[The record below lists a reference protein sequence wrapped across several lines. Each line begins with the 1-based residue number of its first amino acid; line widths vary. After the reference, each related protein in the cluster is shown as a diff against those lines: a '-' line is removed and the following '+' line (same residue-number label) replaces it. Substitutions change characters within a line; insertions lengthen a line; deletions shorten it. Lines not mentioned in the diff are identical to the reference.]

1 MPSRRPVVTALALL
15 IALGAAGP
23 AAADVPNGLQA
34 DVFDAQDLTG
44 APVVTRIDPTVD
56 FDWGESEPVP
66 GVGDTFSVRWTGTV
80 TAPKDGRFTFVTR
93 TDDGVRLWVD
103 GDLVIDDWTM
113 HAQAERSGDVD
124 LEAGKP
130 VSLKMEYFDGRR
142 VAVARLLWKRPGGV
156 PAVVVPTT
164 ALTPPGD
171 PSSVPP
177 APEQTPDPA
186 QLEKVKELVPATETL
201 TQPVEAP
208 ADVPAVTVP
217 GVPESTDVPV
227 EVAPLL
233 PPPVPPVA
241 GETFNAAPESGEVL
255 VRRPEDGALI
265 PLQEGASLPVGTRLD
280 SRNGAVEIE
289 TAPGVGFTGAVQ
301 HARFSGATFKVG
313 QPRGKGRVVSIDLQH
328 GDFESCDAAPRSR
341 PKSRTTARAAARSK
355 RVRAIFGSGKGRFRT
370 KGRHAA
376 ATVRGTVW
384 SIEDRCDATVTTV
397 REGVVDVEDFTNGRT
412 VAVRAGRSY
421 TARP

>member
-1 MPSRRPVVTALALL
+1 MRMPSRRPVVAALALAL
-15 IALGAAGP
+15 ALGAAGP
-23 AAADVPNGLQA
+23 AAADVPHGLQA
-34 DVFDAQDLTG
+34 DIFDAQDLTG
-44 APVVTRIDPTVD
+44 DPIATRVDPTVD
-56 FDWGESEPVP
+56 FAWGETEPVP

-80 TAPKDGRFTFVTR
+80 TAPQTGRYTFVTR
-93 TDDGVRLWVD
+93 TDDGVRLWID

-124 LEAGKP
+124 LEAGEA
-130 VSLKMEYFDGRR
+130 VRLKMEYFDGRR
-142 VAVARLLWKRPGGV
+142 VAVARLLWKRPGGG

-171 PSSVPP
+171 PSGLPP

-186 QLEKVKELVPATETL
+186 QLDKVKELVPATETL
-201 TQPVEAP
+201 AQPVETP
-208 ADVPAVTVP
+208 AEVPAVTAP
-217 GVPESTDVPV
+217 DVPAAA
-227 EVAPLL
+227 APLL

-255 VRRPEDGALI
+255 VRRPDDGALI

-280 SRNGAVEIE
+280 SRNGAVELE
-289 TAPGVGFTGAVQ
+289 TAPGAGFAGKVQ

-328 GDFESCDAAPRSR
+328 GDFESCPGAPATRS
-341 PKSRTTARAAARSK
+341 KAGSRAVARAAARSK

-397 REGVVDVEDFTNGRT
+397 REGVVDVEDFTNGKT
-412 VAVRAGRSY
+412 VAVRAGRNY